1 MQNKLI
7 NFKEWDGE
15 KIHIWLL
22 SDQVKE
28 LEFMIVK
35 SKDKKECKLLR
46 DRLHL
51 LNEAINKNRLDFNL

>member
-1 MQNKLI
+1 MKNKLI

-22 SDQVKE
+22 SDQVRE

>member
-22 SDQVKE
+22 SDQVLE

-35 SKDKKECKLLR
+35 SKDKEECKLLR
-46 DRLHL
+46 KRLHL
-51 LNEAINKNRLDFNL
+51 VNEAIEKNKLDFNL

>member
-22 SDQVKE
+22 SDQVLE

-35 SKDKKECKLLR
+35 CKDKEECKLLR